1 MITDLEGRVMSPT
14 FATKG
19 STRHHYYV
27 SKLQPGDDRK
37 RIWRVPAG
45 EINRAVIQSL
55 VRWIA
60 AGDAATFDHEEG
72 PSSAV
77 PLMSVPDQR
86 ALLLHHSAKVQ
97 LTDDGLLIT
106 LGPEGQVT
114 SIPLP
119 ACLARRGSEV
129 RLVVGTDDGPS
140 EQQPDPV
147 LLKLVVLARAAQQAR
162 ISGTD
167 DPLVSHYSKAH
178 RQQLLRISWLAP
190 DILSAVVE
198 GRQPVALTGR
208 RLLRTANIPLE
219 WQQQRE
225 LLGFA

>member
-1 MITDLEGRVMSPT
+1 MSPT

-37 RIWRVPAG
+37 SIWRVPAG
-45 EINRAVIQSL
+45 EINRAVIQCL
-55 VRWIA
+55 VQWMA
-60 AGDAATFDHEEG
+60 AAEEATFDPEEG

-97 LTDDGLLIT
+97 LTGDGLLIA
-106 LGPEGQVT
+106 LGADENTT
-114 SIPLP
+114 SIALP
-119 ACLARRGSEV
+119 ACLARRGSELK
-129 RLVVGTDDGPS
+129 LVIRADDSSP
-140 EQQPDPV
+140 ERVPDPV
-147 LLKLVVLARAAQQAR
+147 LVKLVVLARAAQQAR
-162 ISGTD
+162 INGSD

-178 RQQLLRISWLAP
+178 LQQLIRISWLAP
-190 DILSAVVE
+190 DILSAVVD
-198 GRQPVALTGR
+198 GRHPATMTGR
-208 RLLRTANIPLE
+208 RLLRTANIPLD